1 MVAGLMPDSAL
12 VILSDVHGLYDRDPQ
27 SPGAKVLPTVQKIDE
42 SIEELVKDRKTGISK
57 GGMAS
62 KLSTAKFLILSGQA
76 VAIAWGRQ
84 PDVLLSL
91 SQGELIGTLFLPQ
104 PKSLVSRKRWIGFST
119 KPSGSIRVD
128 DGASA
133 AIKKGGCSLL
143 AIGVEDVSGEFGK
156 GDVISV
162 LDPSGNEIARGLSNY
177 NATQVKMIRG
187 CHSDRIEQ
195 ILGQCP
201 YQEVIH
207 RDNLTVM

>member
-1 MVAGLMPDSAL
+1 MSRG
-12 VILSDVHGLYDRDPQ
+12 
-27 SPGAKVLPTVQKIDE
+27 
-42 SIEELVKDRKTGISK
+42 
-57 GGMAS
+57 
-62 KLSTAKFLILSGQA
+62 
-76 VAIAWGRQ
+76 
-84 PDVLLSL
+84 SL
-91 SQGELIGTLFLPQ
+91 
-104 PKSLVSRKRWIGFST
+104 
-119 KPSGSIRVD
+119 
-128 DGASA
+128 
-133 AIKKGGCSLL
+133 
-143 AIGVEDVSGEFGK
+143 GK